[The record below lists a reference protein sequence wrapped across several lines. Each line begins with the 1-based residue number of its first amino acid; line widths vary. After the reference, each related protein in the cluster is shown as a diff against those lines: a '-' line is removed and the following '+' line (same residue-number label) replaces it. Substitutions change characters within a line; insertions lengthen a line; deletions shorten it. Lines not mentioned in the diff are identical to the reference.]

1 MDGQEEEALNG
12 ADENLLKLLTFKV
25 YKRRWIVLLALC
37 LLNCSNALLWLSFA
51 PIADQTSRFYNV
63 TLDQV
68 NLLSLVYLIVAIP
81 FGFGTSWMLDTVGLK
96 TCLILSS
103 WLNMIGSILR
113 YLSTVNTNI
122 YPVLMVGQTIS
133 ALAQPLVLFSPTKL
147 AALWFP
153 EHQRATANML
163 ASMSNPLGVLLANIL
178 SPIIVKEVSDIPT
191 LLVIYAIPASVAC
204 VLATGGIRET
214 VPPTPPSATAM
225 MSTSENFIDGVKLLI
240 KNKPYMIL
248 LVCFGAGIGIFTCFS
263 TLLEQILCV
272 KGYSNGFAGLCGALF
287 IVFGILGAFLLGIY
301 VDKTKYFTEVTK
313 ISFCLTAIASI
324 AFAVLSQMMNQKPAL
339 AVICSLFG
347 MFGFAIYPI
356 SLELAVECSYPVGEA
371 TSAGLIFISGQIQG
385 VIFIVLF
392 QLMTKHLADSPYSTC
407 KLQDDATLSWKVPT
421 LVMAAICTVGAC
433 FFVLFFHTE
442 YKRLQKETLISTG
455 HDSEGSEETSNEE
468 QRALQET

>member
-1 MDGQEEEALNG
+1 
-12 ADENLLKLLTFKV
+12 
-25 YKRRWIVLLALC
+25 
-37 LLNCSNALLWLSFA
+37 LWLSFA

-324 AFAVLSQMMNQKPAL
+324 AFAVVSVWARGK
-339 AVICSLFG
+339 AVSSAVRFLNKT
-347 MFGFAIYPI
+347 
-356 SLELAVECSYPVGEA
+356 SLEQFLVQNGKR
-371 TSAGLIFISGQIQG
+371 TSESAAEIF
-385 VIFIVLF
+385 
-392 QLMTKHLADSPYSTC
+392 KHLR
-407 KLQDDATLSWKVPT
+407 TLSRQSYISTLNFGQVPT